1 MEKNKV
7 HKKKTNEYAPR
18 LKPGNACIP
27 TTAPTAKPPK
37 PADWIAPL
45 IILYSDY
52 HVITMATHD
61 CRKNSQV
68 SSVYGAVKIATTF
81 LIMISRPPTL

>member
-1 MEKNKV
+1 MVKNKV
-7 HKKKTNEYAPR
+7 HKKNKYALR

-27 TTAPTAKPPK
+27 TATPTAKPPK
-37 PADWIAPL
+37 HADWIAPL

-52 HVITMATHD
+52 HVITMATRD

-68 SSVYGAVKIATTF
+68 SSVYGVVKIATTF